1 MIKSI
6 LSRPSDGMLRAKP
19 KPKLPPSFRPSP
31 IPKDGFGAWL
41 DLGLSL
47 FFRRYKSGAN
57 WVVFYGFLMGTGAI
71 SKVCSR
77 GNAGIY
83 WVVFGTLNSIYSVK
97 GNPLLSG

>member
-1 MIKSI
+1 
-6 LSRPSDGMLRAKP
+6 MLRAKP

-57 WVVFYGFLMGTGAI
+57 WVVFYGFLMGTGAV
-71 SKVCSR
+71 SRVCSK

-83 WVVFGTLNSIYSVK
+83 WAVFGALNSIYSVK
-97 GNPLLSG
+97 GNPLVIG